1 MYIEPFETREW
12 GLRVRWYK
20 EVLNRWREQWV
31 PKFPFPKPWEL
42 SKVMMILK
50 VWGAGVK
57 KWARHIPLNFKKE
70 LAVIQSILELE
81 GVSKSQNNE
90 KSIAESSLLSNVL
103 KCLVIHFLVS
113 ILFYYPLIFSKS
125 YVWTIYAH
133 RPLPLVECLSSHSNI
148 ELSRK

>member
-1 MYIEPFETREW
+1 M
-12 GLRVRWYK
+12 
-20 EVLNRWREQWV
+20 LNRWREQWV
-31 PKFPFPKPWEL
+31 PNLLSFKPWQISKKPKISNKTS

-50 VWGAGVK
+50 VWRAWLK
-57 KWARHIPLNFKKE
+57 QWAHQAPLKFKKE
-70 LAVIQSILELE
+70 LAVIQSFLELE
-81 GVSKSQNNE
+81 VVSKSQNNE